1 MGKCVQDCLLL
12 ISEIYFEGSFI
23 ECTAQLKHDPQ
34 SSTHRIRV
42 EGFWHL
48 SSLYSLPLPGA
59 NSPGEPHQVPHP
71 AGPAAAGEAL
81 PGQAWLPALP
91 QPVLWPQGHGS
102 GAGQQC
108 PQQPYGLTHPQHQ
121 LWERGNAKCNMAIGA
136 ELQCSVCKFSVLFT
150 PWYLP
155 IFDYFYFKAM
165 CIWVMNGSSTMELD
179 NTYSLIRKC
188 DFLLINP

>member
-1 MGKCVQDCLLL
+1 MRALFLSAQHNCNMTNDHQPIITTFEDSDSHLCL
-12 ISEIYFEGSFI
+12 S
-23 ECTAQLKHDPQ
+23 
-34 SSTHRIRV
+34 
-42 EGFWHL
+42 L
-48 SSLYSLPLPGA
+48 SSLPLSLHLSLPPPGA
-59 NSPGEPHQVPHP
+59 DSPGEPHQVPHP